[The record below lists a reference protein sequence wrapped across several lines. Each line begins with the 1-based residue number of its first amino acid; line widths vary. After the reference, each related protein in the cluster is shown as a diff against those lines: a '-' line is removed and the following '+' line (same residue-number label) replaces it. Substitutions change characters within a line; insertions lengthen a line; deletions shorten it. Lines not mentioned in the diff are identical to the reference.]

1 MFKQIITPNS
11 THLVLDI
18 PNNLVG
24 HKVEITAEA
33 VKQNKKK
40 RKKKFSLKENR
51 DFYKKYEFG
60 TLRINFSREELYDR

>member
-1 MFKQIITPNS
+1 MFKQIITPSS

-18 PNNLVG
+18 PNDLVG

-33 VKQNKKK
+33 VHQNKKK
-40 RKKKFSLKENR
+40 RRKKYSLKENR
-51 DFYKKYEFG
+51 GFYKKYKFG